1 MFGEKFRF
9 WLPVVLLVGVS
20 GYTGQKLVRAHFY
33 EMPTPNY
40 DYEKEDVSM
49 RGSVY
54 DSTYIDSINSRPYPL
69 VKSTSRWAFR
79 LDPVAMT
86 AAVVRVSSKEK
97 PRPMK
102 AQARTIANVLK
113 MDYNAMQ
120 VSRFYKP
127 RPVIRDAYIPVSH
140 YIDNGFFS
148 DYKTMEEAES
158 SATNIP
164 CSLF

>member
-86 AAVVRVSSKEK
+86 AAVANTTKEM
-97 PRPMK
+97 PM
-102 AQARTIANVLK
+102 AISIPTHRLFFARSYSRAPMFCAANALTDEDMATAGRMAK
-113 MDYNAMQ
+113 ELNLPTTPTA
-120 VSRFYKP
+120 
-127 RPVIRDAYIPVSH
+127 A
-140 YIDNGFFS
+140 
-148 DYKTMEEAES
+148 EAV
-158 SATNIP
+158 
-164 CSLF
+164 